1 MVKVTEVLRG
11 VYQIDLEPGSYGNLV
26 SSYAINTGRG
36 FIVFE
41 GGPAVSSN
49 DLVNALRGLPGT
61 VTHAFI
67 THVHIDHYGGTGALT
82 TLNPNLEVYV
92 HPRGS
97 KVLPNP
103 DIIWVPAREAMG
115 WLGELYGR
123 PLEVTNKNV
132 RETRDGDR
140 ITVGDITVKIIH
152 TPGHASHHQS
162 FIIEPWNILI
172 VGDAAGIYVRDLD
185 YIIPTTMEPLRFD
198 MYVDSVKKLI
208 SRNPS
213 YIAYT
218 HHLLV
223 PNAVDLLNRHLRQL
237 EVWSE
242 AAEEAVREGLGVKD
256 LESMLVERDQDLRRV
271 YDRLRG
277 MKAHYHLFGMAVD
290 GLYKYFHEQEMK
302 NKR

>member
-1 MVKVTEVLRG
+1 MAKVIEVLRN
-11 VYQIDLEPGSYGNLV
+11 VYQVDLEPGGYSNLV
-26 SSYAINTGRG
+26 SVYVVNTGKG
-36 FIVFE
+36 LIVFE

-49 DLVNALRGLPGT
+49 DLKNALRSLPGT

-82 TLNPNLEVYV
+82 ELNPNIEVYV

-103 DIIWVPAREAMG
+103 DIIWIPAREAMG

-123 PLEVTNKNV
+123 PLVVPSKNA
-132 RETRDGDR
+132 RETKDGDR
-140 ITVGDITVKIIH
+140 ITIGDVTVEVIH

-162 FIIEPWNILI
+162 FIVEPWNILI
-172 VGDAAGIYVRDLD
+172 VGDAAGIYIKDLD
-185 YIIPTTMEPLRFD
+185 YIIPTTMESLRLD
-198 MYVDSVKKLI
+198 MYVESLRKLI
-208 SRNPS
+208 SRNPT

-223 PNAVDLLNRHLRQL
+223 PNASELLNRHLRQ
-237 EVWSE
+237 VDIWGRT
-242 AAEEAVREGLGVKD
+242 AEEAVREGLSVKD
-256 LESMLVERDQDLRRV
+256 LEGMLVERDQDLRRV

-277 MKAHYHLFGMAVD
+277 MRAHYHLFTMAVD
-290 GLYKYFHEQEMK
+290 GLYKYYK
-302 NKR
+302 GLTGRK

>member
-1 MVKVTEVLRG
+1 MPKVIEVLRN
-11 VYQIDLEPGSYGNLV
+11 VYQVDLEPGGYSNLV
-26 SSYAINTGRG
+26 SVYVVNTGKG
-36 FIVFE
+36 LIVFE

-49 DLVNALRGLPGT
+49 DLKNALRSLPGT

-82 TLNPNLEVYV
+82 ELNPNIEVYV

-103 DIIWVPAREAMG
+103 DIIWIPAREAMG

-123 PLEVTNKNV
+123 PLVVPSKNA
-132 RETRDGDR
+132 RETKDGDR
-140 ITVGDITVKIIH
+140 ITIGDVTVEVIH

-162 FIIEPWNILI
+162 FIVEPWNILI
-172 VGDAAGIYVRDLD
+172 VGDAAGIYIKDLD
-185 YIIPTTMEPLRFD
+185 YIIPTTMESLRLD
-198 MYVDSVKKLI
+198 MYVESLRKLI
-208 SRNPS
+208 SRNPT

-223 PNAVDLLNRHLRQL
+223 PNASELLNRHLRQ
-237 EVWSE
+237 VDIWGRT
-242 AAEEAVREGLGVKD
+242 AEEAVREGLSVKD
-256 LESMLVERDQDLRRV
+256 LEGMLVERDQDLRRV

-277 MKAHYHLFGMAVD
+277 MRAHYHLFTMAVD
-290 GLYKYFHEQEMK
+290 GLYKYYK
-302 NKR
+302 GLAGRK

>member
-1 MVKVTEVLRG
+1 MVRVIEVMDK
-11 VYQIDLEPGSYGNLV
+11 VYQVDLEPGGFSNLV
-26 SSYAINTGRG
+26 SVYAINTGRG
-36 FIVFE
+36 LIVFE

-49 DLVNALRGLPGT
+49 DLKNALRQLPGN

-82 TLNPNLEVYV
+82 ELNPNIEVYV

-103 DIIWVPAREAMG
+103 DIIWIPARDAMG

-123 PLEVTNKNV
+123 PLEVPSKNA
-132 RETRDGDR
+132 RETKDGDR
-140 ITVGDITVKIIH
+140 VTIGDVTVEVIH

-162 FIIEPWNILI
+162 FIVEPWNILI
-172 VGDAAGIYVRDLD
+172 VGDAAGIYVKDLD

-208 SRNPS
+208 ARNPR

-223 PNAVDLLNRHLRQL
+223 PNAMDLLNRHLRQL
-237 EVWSE
+237 DVWGRT
-242 AAEEAVREGLGVKD
+242 AEEAVREGLSTSD
-256 LESMLVERDQDLRRV
+256 LERMLVERDQDLKRV
-271 YDRLRG
+271 YDRLRN
-277 MKAHYHLFGMAVD
+277 MRAHYHLFGMAID
-290 GLYKYFHEQEMK
+290 GLYKYFRDLET
-302 NKR
+302 KRK